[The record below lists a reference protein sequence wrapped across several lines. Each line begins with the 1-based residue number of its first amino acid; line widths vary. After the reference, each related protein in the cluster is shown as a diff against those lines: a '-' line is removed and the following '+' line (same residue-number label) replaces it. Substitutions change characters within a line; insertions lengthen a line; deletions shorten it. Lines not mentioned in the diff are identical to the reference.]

1 MKIIRKR
8 DIIRLYY
15 NLGGENMSTSSY
27 KKENYDRI
35 SLNLP
40 KGSKKMLDEE
50 ANIRGFSSV
59 GNLVANALLKAYD
72 IDVRK
77 KTVK

>member
-1 MKIIRKR
+1 
-8 DIIRLYY
+8 
-15 NLGGENMSTSSY
+15 MSTSSY

-50 ANIRGFSSV
+50 ANISGFSSV

-77 KTVK
+77 KTEK